1 MFFFQDLYLSIL
13 MNLNAIIIDLE
24 GKNNFGRNE
33 RLDTQHVL
41 LYMLRSPVF
50 LLQYF
55 LPPVHRWFL
64 DHLDRKIEF
73 LAIYGS
79 PSLFIGGLNQNVK

>member
-1 MFFFQDLYLSIL
+1 MFLIVIFRYLKSFTGKSYVFFFQDLYLSIL

-41 LYMLRSPVF
+41 LYMHTFPSFPFAIFSSPRTSLVLRSF
-50 LLQYF
+50 RQ
-55 LPPVHRWFL
+55 
-64 DHLDRKIEF
+64 K
-73 LAIYGS
+73 
-79 PSLFIGGLNQNVK
+79 N

>member
-1 MFFFQDLYLSIL
+1 

-33 RLDTQHVL
+33 RLIHNMFCSTCI
-41 LYMLRSPVF
+41 RSPVF
-50 LLQYF
+50 LFQYF

>member
-1 MFFFQDLYLSIL
+1 

-41 LYMLRSPVF
+41 LYMHTFPSFPFAIFSSPLYIV
-50 LLQYF
+50 
-55 LPPVHRWFL
+55 
-64 DHLDRKIEF
+64 
-73 LAIYGS
+73 GS
-79 PSLFIGGLNQNVK
+79 

>member
-1 MFFFQDLYLSIL
+1 MSALIHNMFCSTCI
-13 MNLNAIIIDLE
+13 
-24 GKNNFGRNE
+24 
-33 RLDTQHVL
+33 
-41 LYMLRSPVF
+41 RSPVF

>member
-1 MFFFQDLYLSIL
+1 MLLIVIYGYLKSFTGKSYGFFFQDLYLSIL

-41 LYMLRSPVF
+41 LYMHTFPSFPFAIFSSPCTSLVLRSF
-50 LLQYF
+50 RQ
-55 LPPVHRWFL
+55 
-64 DHLDRKIEF
+64 K
-73 LAIYGS
+73 
-79 PSLFIGGLNQNVK
+79 N

>member
-1 MFFFQDLYLSIL
+1 MLLIVIYGYLKSFTGKSYVFFFQDLYLSIL

-41 LYMLRSPVF
+41 LYMHTFPSFPFVIFSSPCTSLVLRSF
-50 LLQYF
+50 RQ
-55 LPPVHRWFL
+55 
-64 DHLDRKIEF
+64 K
-73 LAIYGS
+73 
-79 PSLFIGGLNQNVK
+79 N